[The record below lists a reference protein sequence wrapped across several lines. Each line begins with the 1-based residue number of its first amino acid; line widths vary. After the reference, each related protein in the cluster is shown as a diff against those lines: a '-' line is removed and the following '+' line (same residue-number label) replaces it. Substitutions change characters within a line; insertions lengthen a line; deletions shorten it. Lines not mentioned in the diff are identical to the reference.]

1 MEAGSDT
8 TSSTLLSFLL
18 AVIQQP
24 EILKKAQTELDAVCG
39 AERSPTPN
47 DLDRLP
53 YVRACMTEVCR
64 PNPPTP
70 IPVLFGCTR
79 T

>member
-24 EILKKAQTELDAVCG
+24 EILERAQNEVDAVCG
-39 AERSPTPN
+39 TERSPNPDDIN
-47 DLDRLP
+47 KLP
-53 YVRACMTEVCR
+53 YLRACMTEVCFPFR
-64 PNPPTP
+64 FPKPTLLP
-70 IPVLFGCTR
+70 EI
-79 T
+79 

>member
-24 EILKKAQTELDAVCG
+24 DILAKAQRDVDSVCG
-39 AERSPTPN
+39 TERSPN
-47 DLDRLP
+47 SDDINKLP
-53 YVRACMTEVCR
+53 YLRACMTEVCQISSF
-64 PNPPTP
+64 P
-70 IPVLFGCTR
+70 
-79 T
+79 